1 MVPFI
6 HNELKVKGLIEQLML
21 FFVKSDILE
30 KCKNSHQLKEIDLS
44 KTENVVSQKEVEM
57 GFGLIKVRVKMKSLK
72 YS

>member
-6 HNELKVKGLIEQLML
+6 YNELKGLIEQLML

-30 KCKNSHQLKEIDLS
+30 KYKNNHQLKEIDLS
-44 KTENVVSQKEVEM
+44 KTENVVSQKELEM
-57 GFGLIKVRVKMKSLK
+57 GFGLIKGRVKMKSLK